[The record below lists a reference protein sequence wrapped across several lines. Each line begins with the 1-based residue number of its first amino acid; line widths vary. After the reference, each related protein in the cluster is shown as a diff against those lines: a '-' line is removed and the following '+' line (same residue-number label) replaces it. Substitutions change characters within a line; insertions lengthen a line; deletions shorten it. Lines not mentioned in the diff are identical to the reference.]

1 MPFANRNLELQGE
14 STPPVFTPP
23 LNPLARGHEH
33 LNSESLP
40 IAES

>member
-14 STPPVFTPP
+14 STPRLHFP